1 MWGILSL
8 MPRETVH
15 NTKDALVGRL
25 IEHPQMGIGLVTSYT
40 VYPSNGGYPSRQTYT
55 VMWGGDLG
63 AIEMERSVIDDS
75 RVVGDAVHFPK

>member
-1 MWGILSL
+1 
-8 MPRETVH
+8 
-15 NTKDALVGRL
+15 
-25 IEHPQMGIGLVTSYT
+25 MGIGLVTNYT